1 MHSITPDGID
11 ALSMDA
17 KVRFTRLH
25 EPGKLQEGAVLVVM
39 VEGPDLVLGYTLA
52 EVPGLLPIPMLPRV
66 IANAPVLQ
74 AVETRGGPLGVG
86 DPRSTACPDARPH
99 DP

>member
-17 KVRFTRLH
+17 KVRFMRLH
-25 EPGKLQEGAVLVVM
+25 EPGKMQEGAVLVVM

-66 IANAPVLQ
+66 IMNVSRCFKQ
-74 AVETRGGPLGVG
+74 WKRGGAIGG
-86 DPRSTACPDARPH
+86 GRSPIDRLP
-99 DP
+99 